1 LTLLETTVGGLVTA
15 NPVWVGSS
23 ELTMTLDGLIAC
35 VDAGAG
41 AVVAKSVNES
51 AAARRQLDIADYAF
65 VSGAGR
71 VRPAGPARRG
81 DGLLNRS
88 GLAQVDLDDWLA
100 VLAAAARHGAPRC
113 CPVIGSITLAD
124 PVAAARIGRLMAGV
138 VPAVELNVGAPHG
151 REAPAVR
158 RLTEADAVHDA
169 VRVVRDAVDAP
180 LFVKLPGQASDV
192 VALARAARS
201 AGADAVGL
209 VGRYP
214 GFLPDLDGGAV
225 LGSWGAW
232 GSPACLP
239 MSLYWVSKARTA
251 LGPGVPLIGTNGA
264 RTATDVLRFLASGA
278 RAVEV
283 VTALW
288 TGGPAVLAELVA
300 GADAHLRQRATTRGG
315 GLEEFV
321 GSALAGAREYADV
334 PPMRSPAWLPYT
346 ARWSRSSGR

>member
-1 LTLLETTVGGLVTA
+1 VVTLGGLPTR

-23 ELTMTLDGLIAC
+23 ELTMTLDGMITC

-65 VSGAGR
+65 VSGDGR
-71 VRPAGPARRG
+71 VRPEGAAHRG

-88 GLAQVDLDDWLA
+88 GLAKVDLDDWLA
-100 VLAAAARHGAPRC
+100 VLAAAVEHGAAQG
-113 CPVIGSITLAD
+113 CPMIGSITLGD
-124 PVAAARIGRLMAGV
+124 PTAAARIGRALAGV
-138 VPAVELNVGAPHG
+138 VPAVELNIGAPHG
-151 REAPAVR
+151 REARAVR
-158 RLTEADAVHDA
+158 QLTEADAVHDA
-169 VRVVRDAVDAP
+169 VRVVRDAVDVP

-209 VGRYP
+209 IGRHP

-232 GSPACLP
+232 GSPASLP
-239 MSLYWVSKARTA
+239 TSLYWVGKTRVA
-251 LGPGVPLIGTNGA
+251 LGPDVPLVGTNGA

-288 TGGPAVLAELVA
+288 IGGPPVLAELVA
-300 GADAHLRQRATTRGG
+300 GVDAHLHDRGCA
-315 GLEEFV
+315 LDEFV
-321 GSALAGAREYADV
+321 GSALGGARDYADI
-334 PPMRSPAWLPYT
+334 PPLPSPAWLPYT

>member
-1 LTLLETTVGGLVTA
+1 MDVAGLAAA

-23 ELTMTLDGLIAC
+23 ELTMTLDGITAC

-65 VSGAGR
+65 VSAGGE
-71 VRPAGPARRG
+71 VRAPGSGRPG

-88 GLAQVDLDDWLA
+88 GLARVGLDDWLA
-100 VLAAAARHGAPRC
+100 TLAAAVAHGAPRG
-113 CPVIGSITLAD
+113 CPVLGSITLGD
-124 PVAAARIGRLMAGV
+124 PAAAARIGRALASV
-138 VPAVELNVGAPHG
+138 VPAVELNIGAPHG
-151 REAPAVR
+151 REARAVR
-158 RLTEADAVHDA
+158 QLTEVDGVADAVRTVRNA
-169 VRVVRDAVDAP
+169 VGVP

-232 GSPACLP
+232 SSPGCLP
-239 MSLYWVSKARTA
+239 MSLYWVGKAFQR
-251 LGPGVPLIGTNGA
+251 LDVPLIGTNGA
-264 RTATDVLRFLASGA
+264 RTAKDVLRFLAAGA

-288 TGGPAVLAELVA
+288 LGGPAALRELVDGVA
-300 GADAHLRQRATTRGG
+300 GVDEG
-315 GLEEFV
+315 FV
-321 GSALAGAREYADV
+321 GSALAGTREYADV
-334 PPMRSPAWLPYT
+334 PPLPAPAWLPYT
-346 ARWSRSSGR
+346 ARWTSSGR

>member
-1 LTLLETTVGGLVTA
+1 MVGGLVTA

-23 ELTMTLDGLIAC
+23 ELTMTRDGLIAC

-65 VSGAGR
+65 VSADGQ
-71 VRPAGPARRG
+71 VRPPGSAARG

-88 GLAQVDLDDWLA
+88 GLAQTDMDHWLEL
-100 VLAAAARHGAPRC
+100 LADGVEHGAARG
-113 CPVIGSITLAD
+113 CPVIGSITLGDAN
-124 PVAAARIGRLMAGV
+124 AASRIGHAMTSV
-138 VPAVELNVGAPHG
+138 VPAVELNIGAPHG
-151 REAPAVR
+151 REASAVR
-158 RLTEADAVHDA
+158 QLTEADAVHGA
-169 VRVVRDAVDAP
+169 VRAVRKAVDVP

-251 LGPGVPLIGTNGA
+251 LGPDVPLVGTNGA

-288 TGGPAVLAELVA
+288 VEGPSVLAELVA
-300 GADAHLRQRATTRGG
+300 GVDAYLNARGSD
-315 GLEEFV
+315 LDEFV
-321 GSALAGAREYADV
+321 GSALAGARAYTDIAPV
-334 PPMRSPAWLPYT
+334 QPPAWLPYT
-346 ARWSRSSGR
+346 AH

>member
-1 LTLLETTVGGLVTA
+1 MDCVGVGGMAAA

-23 ELTMTLDGLIAC
+23 ELTMTLEGITAC

-65 VSGAGR
+65 VSGDRG
-71 VRPAGPARRG
+71 VRTPGSAYLG

-88 GLAQVDLDDWLA
+88 GLAQVDLDQWLS
-100 VLAAAARHGAPRC
+100 VLADAVSYGRPRG
-113 CPVIGSITLAD
+113 CPVVGSITLGD
-124 PVAAARIGRLMAGV
+124 PAAAARIGRSMATV
-138 VPAVELNVGAPHG
+138 VPAVELNIGAPHG
-151 REAPAVR
+151 REARAVR
-158 RLTEADAVHDA
+158 QLTEVDGVAAA
-169 VRVVRDAVDAP
+169 VRVVREAVDVP

-232 GSPACLP
+232 SSPGCLP
-239 MSLYWVSKARTA
+239 MSLYWVSKAFAA
-251 LGPGVPLIGTNGA
+251 LDAPLIGTNGA
-264 RTATDVLRFLASGA
+264 RTVDDVLRFLASGA

-288 TGGPAVLAELVA
+288 VGGPPVLRELVDGVA
-300 GADAHLRQRATTRGG
+300 GVQDD
-315 GLEEFV
+315 FI
-321 GSALAGAREYADV
+321 GSALAGAREYADIA
-334 PPMRSPAWLPYT
+334 PLPEPAWLPYT
-346 ARWSRSSGR
+346 ARWTSSGR

>member
-1 LTLLETTVGGLVTA
+1 VTVGGLVTA
-15 NPVWVGSS
+15 NPVWAGSS
-23 ELTMTLDGLIAC
+23 ELTMTRDGLIAC

-65 VSGAGR
+65 VGGDGR
-71 VRPAGPARRG
+71 VRHAGAARRG

-88 GLAQVDLDDWLA
+88 GLARVDLGDWLA
-100 VLAAAARHGAPRC
+100 VLAAGAEHGAVRG
-113 CPVIGSITLAD
+113 CPVIGSITLGDAG
-124 PVAAARIGRLMAGV
+124 AAARIGHAMAGV
-138 VPAVELNVGAPHG
+138 VPAVELNIGAPHA
-151 REAPAVR
+151 REARAVR
-158 RLTEADAVHDA
+158 QITEADAVRDA
-169 VRVVRDAVDAP
+169 VRVVRDAVDVP

-232 GSPACLP
+232 SAPGCLP
-239 MSLYWVSKARTA
+239 MSLYWVSKTRAA
-251 LGPGVPLIGTNGA
+251 LGPDAPLIGTNGA
-264 RTATDVLRFLASGA
+264 RTAADVLRFLASGA

-288 TGGPAVLAELVA
+288 IDGPAVLAELAA
-300 GADAHLRQRATTRGG
+300 GVDAYLEARGS
-315 GLEEFV
+315 GLDAFV
-321 GSALAGAREYADV
+321 GSALAGAREYADI
-334 PPMRSPAWLPYT
+334 PPMGSPAWLPYT

>member
-1 LTLLETTVGGLVTA
+1 MEVGGLVTA

-23 ELTMTLDGLIAC
+23 ELTMTLEGITAC

-51 AAARRQLDIADYAF
+51 AAAREQLAIADYAF
-65 VSGAGR
+65 VSAAGE
-71 VRPAGPARRG
+71 VRPPGVARAG

-88 GLAQVDLDDWLA
+88 GLAAVELDDWLA
-100 VLAAAARHGAPRC
+100 MLAAAVAYGTSRG
-113 CPVIGSITLAD
+113 CPVVGSITLGD
-124 PVAAARIGRLMAGV
+124 PAAAARIGRALASV
-138 VPAVELNVGAPHG
+138 VPAVELNIGAPHG
-151 REAPAVR
+151 REARAVR
-158 RLTEADAVHDA
+158 QLTEADGVADA
-169 VRVVRDAVDAP
+169 VRTVRAAVGVP

-232 GSPACLP
+232 SSPGCLP
-239 MSLYWVSKARTA
+239 MSLYWVGKAFQR
-251 LGPGVPLIGTNGA
+251 LDVPLIGTNGA
-264 RTATDVLRFLASGA
+264 RTPADVLRFLAAGA

-288 TGGPAVLAELVA
+288 TGGPAVLRELVD
-300 GADAHLRQRATTRGG
+300 GVSGVTEDFIGR
-315 GLEEFV
+315 
-321 GSALAGAREYADV
+321 ALAGTREYADV
-334 PPMRSPAWLPYT
+334 APLPALAWLPYT
-346 ARWSRSSGR
+346 ARWRSSGR

>member
-1 LTLLETTVGGLVTA
+1 
-15 NPVWVGSS
+15 
-23 ELTMTLDGLIAC
+23 
-35 VDAGAG
+35 
-41 AVVAKSVNES
+41 VNES

-65 VSGAGR
+65 VSDDGQVRSAGS
-71 VRPAGPARRG
+71 AQRG

-100 VLAAAARHGAPRC
+100 VLAAGVGHGAARR
-113 CPVIGSITLAD
+113 CPVIGSITLRDAS
-124 PVAAARIGRLMAGV
+124 AAARIGHAMAEV
-138 VPAVELNVGAPHG
+138 VPAVELNIGAPHG
-151 REAPAVR
+151 RESHEVR
-158 RLTEADAVHDA
+158 QLTETDA
-169 VRVVRDAVDAP
+169 VRDAVRIVRAAVDVP

-239 MSLYWVSKARTA
+239 MSLYWVSKVRTV
-251 LGPGVPLIGTNGA
+251 LGPGVPLVGTNGA
-264 RTATDVLRFLASGA
+264 RTATDVLRFLAAGA
-278 RAVEV
+278 HAVEV

-288 TGGPAVLAELVA
+288 IEGPSVLAELVR
-300 GADAHLRQRATTRGG
+300 GVDAYLDARGG
-315 GLEEFV
+315 GLDEFV
-321 GSALAGAREYADV
+321 GSALPGAREYTDI
-334 PPMRSPAWLPYT
+334 PPMPSPAWLPYT

>member
-1 LTLLETTVGGLVTA
+1 MTREGLF
-15 NPVWVGSS
+15 
-23 ELTMTLDGLIAC
+23 AC

-65 VSGAGR
+65 VSGDGS
-71 VRPAGPARRG
+71 VRPPGTARPG

-88 GLAQVDLDDWLA
+88 GLAQVDLDSWLA
-100 VLAAAARHGAPRC
+100 VLSDAVAYGVPRG
-113 CPVIGSITLAD
+113 CPVIGSITLGD
-124 PVAAARIGRLMAGV
+124 PAAAARIGRAMAAV
-138 VPAVELNVGAPHG
+138 VPAVELNIGAPHG
-151 REAPAVR
+151 REAHAVR
-158 RLTEADAVHDA
+158 QLTEADAVGEA
-169 VRVVRDAVDAP
+169 VRTVRDAVDVP

-232 GSPACLP
+232 SSPGCLP
-239 MSLYWVSKARTA
+239 MSLYWVSKTRLA
-251 LGPGVPLIGTNGA
+251 LGAEVPLVGTNGA
-264 RTATDVLRFLASGA
+264 RTAADVRRFLASGA
-278 RAVEV
+278 SAVEV

-288 TGGPAVLAELVA
+288 IEGPGVLAELVA
-300 GADAHLRQRATTRGG
+300 GLEGLDLAT
-315 GLEEFV
+315 FV
-321 GSALAGAREYADV
+321 GSALAGAREYAEI
-334 PPMRSPAWLPYT
+334 PPLPSPAWLPYT
-346 ARWSRSSGR
+346 APRPRSSGR

>member
-1 LTLLETTVGGLVTA
+1 MDVAGLVTA

-23 ELTMTLDGLIAC
+23 ELTMTRAGLLAC
-35 VDAGAG
+35 IDAGAG

-51 AAARRQLDIADYAF
+51 AAARRQLDIAGYAF
-65 VSGAGR
+65 VSDDRR
-71 VRPAGPARRG
+71 VRPAGSARRG

-88 GLAQVDLDDWLA
+88 GLAQVELGGWLA
-100 VLAAAARHGAPRC
+100 ILADAAGHGAARG
-113 CPVIGSITLAD
+113 CPVIGSITLGEPA
-124 PVAAARIGRLMAGV
+124 AAARIGRALAGV
-138 VPAVELNVGAPHG
+138 VPAIELNIGAPHG
-151 REAPAVR
+151 REARAVR
-158 RLTEADAVHDA
+158 QLTEADAVHDA
-169 VRVVRDAVDAP
+169 VRVVRAAVDVP

-192 VALARAARS
+192 VALARAARA

-239 MSLYWVSKARTA
+239 MSLYWVSKTRLA
-251 LGPGVPLIGTNGA
+251 LGPDVPLIGTNGA
-264 RTATDVLRFLASGA
+264 RTAADVLRFLASGA

-288 TGGPAVLAELVA
+288 VDGPGVLAELVTGVEA
-300 GADAHLRQRATTRGG
+300 YLSGRPG
-315 GLEEFV
+315 FV
-321 GSALAGAREYADV
+321 GSALAGAREYADI
-334 PPMRSPAWLPYT
+334 PPNPAPAWLPYLE
-346 ARWSRSSGR
+346 SSGRK

>member
-1 LTLLETTVGGLVTA
+1 MDVGGLAAA

-23 ELTMTLDGLIAC
+23 ELTMTLEGIVAC

-65 VSGAGR
+65 VAADGR
-71 VRPAGPARRG
+71 VRPPGSGAPG

-88 GLAQVDLDDWLA
+88 GLAAVDLDDWLS
-100 VLAAAARHGAPRC
+100 VLAAGVAHGRDRG
-113 CPVIGSITLAD
+113 CPVLGSITLGD
-124 PVAAARIGRLMAGV
+124 PAAAARIGRALASV
-138 VPAVELNVGAPHG
+138 VPAVELNIGAPHG
-151 REAPAVR
+151 REARAVR
-158 RLTEADAVHDA
+158 QLTEVDG
-169 VRVVRDAVDAP
+169 VRDAVRAVREAVDVP

-232 GSPACLP
+232 SSPGCLP
-239 MSLYWVSKARTA
+239 MSLYWVSKAFRQ
-251 LGPGVPLIGTNGA
+251 LDVPLIGTNGA
-264 RTATDVLRFLASGA
+264 RTVHDVLRFLASGA

-288 TGGPAVLAELVA
+288 LGGPAVLRELVD
-300 GADAHLRQRATTRGG
+300 GVSGVGED
-315 GLEEFV
+315 FV

-334 PPMRSPAWLPYT
+334 PPPPSPAWLPYT
-346 ARWSRSSGR
+346 ARWTSSGR

>member
-1 LTLLETTVGGLVTA
+1 
-15 NPVWVGSS
+15 
-23 ELTMTLDGLIAC
+23 MTRDGLFAC
-35 VDAGAG
+35 IDAGAG

-65 VSGAGR
+65 VSPGGA
-71 VRPAGPARRG
+71 VRPPGAARLG

-88 GLAQVDLDDWLA
+88 GLAQVDLDEWLA
-100 VLAAAARHGAPRC
+100 VLSDGVAHGAPRG
-113 CPVIGSITLAD
+113 CPVIGSITLGE
-124 PVAAARIGRLMAGV
+124 PSAAARIGRAMATV
-138 VPAVELNVGAPHG
+138 VPAVELNIGAPHG
-151 REAPAVR
+151 REAHAVR
-158 RLTEADAVHDA
+158 QLTEVDAVGEA
-169 VRVVRDAVDAP
+169 VRTVRDAVDVP

-232 GSPACLP
+232 SAPGCLP
-239 MSLYWVSKARTA
+239 MSLYWVSKTRLA

-264 RTATDVLRFLASGA
+264 RTADDVLRFLASGA
-278 RAVEV
+278 SAVEV

-288 TGGPAVLAELVA
+288 IEGPGVIAELVA
-300 GADAHLRQRATTRGG
+300 GLE
-315 GLEEFV
+315 GLDLAEFV
-321 GSALAGAREYADV
+321 GSALAGAREYAEV
-334 PPMRSPAWLPYT
+334 PPVRPPAWLPYT
-346 ARWSRSSGR
+346 ARLRSSGR

>member
-1 LTLLETTVGGLVTA
+1 MTGRKATVGGLVTA

-23 ELTMTLDGLIAC
+23 ELTMTLDGLITC

-65 VSGAGR
+65 VSAGGR
-71 VRPAGPARRG
+71 VRPAGAARRG

-100 VLAAAARHGAPRC
+100 LLAAGVEHGAARG
-113 CPVIGSITLAD
+113 CPVIGSITLGD
-124 PVAAARIGRLMAGV
+124 PVAAARIAHAMAGA
-138 VPAVELNVGAPHG
+138 VPAVELNIGAPHG

-158 RLTEADAVHDA
+158 QLTEADAVHDA
-169 VRVVRDAVDAP
+169 VRVVRAAVDAP

-214 GFLPDLDGGAV
+214 GFLPDLGGGAV

-239 MSLYWVSKARTA
+239 MSLYWVAKARTA
-251 LGPGVPLIGTNGA
+251 LGADVPLVGTNGA

-288 TGGPAVLAELVA
+288 IGGPAALAELVA
-300 GADAHLRQRATTRGG
+300 GVDAYLDARDPD
-315 GLEEFV
+315 EFV
-321 GSALAGAREYADV
+321 GSALAGAREYKDI
-334 PPMRSPAWLPYT
+334 PPVRPPAWLPYT

>member
-1 LTLLETTVGGLVTA
+1 MDVGGLVA
-15 NPVWVGSS
+15 AGPVWVGSS
-23 ELTMTLDGLIAC
+23 ELTMSLDGIVAC

-65 VSGAGR
+65 VSGDR
-71 VRPAGPARRG
+71 QVRPPGRAYPG

-88 GLAQVDLDDWLA
+88 GLAQVDLDDWLGI
-100 VLAAAARHGAPRC
+100 LAAGVAHGAAQG
-113 CPVIGSITLAD
+113 CPVVGSITLGD
-124 PVAAARIGRLMAGV
+124 PAAAARIGRALADV
-138 VPAVELNVGAPHG
+138 VPAVELNIGAPHG
-151 REAPAVR
+151 REARAVR
-158 RLTEADAVHDA
+158 QLTEVDG
-169 VRVVRDAVDAP
+169 VRDAVRTVRAAVGVP

-232 GSPACLP
+232 SSPGCLP
-239 MSLYWVSKARTA
+239 MSLYWVSKAFQQ
-251 LGPGVPLIGTNGA
+251 LDVPIVGTNGA
-264 RTATDVLRFLASGA
+264 RTVTDVLRFLASGA

-288 TGGPAVLAELVA
+288 IGGPAVLRELVDGVA
-300 GADAHLRQRATTRGG
+300 EVGDD
-315 GLEEFV
+315 FV
-321 GSALAGAREYADV
+321 GSALAGTREYADV
-334 PPMRSPAWLPYT
+334 PPPPSPAWEPYT
-346 ARWSRSSGR
+346 ARWMSSGR

>member
-1 LTLLETTVGGLVTA
+1 MTLGGL
-15 NPVWVGSS
+15 
-23 ELTMTLDGLIAC
+23 LAC

-51 AAARRQLDIADYAF
+51 AAASQQLDIADYAF
-65 VSGAGR
+65 VSPDGQ
-71 VRPAGPARRG
+71 VRPPGEAGRG

-88 GLAQVDLDDWLA
+88 GLVRARLDDWLT
-100 VLAAAARHGAPRC
+100 VLATAADHGARLG
-113 CPVIGSITLAD
+113 CPVIGSITLGEPA
-124 PVAAARIGRLMAGV
+124 AAARIGRAMADV
-138 VPAVELNVGAPHG
+138 VPAIELNIGAPHG
-151 REAPAVR
+151 REARAVR
-158 RLTEADAVHDA
+158 QLTEAAAVGEA
-169 VRVVRDAVDAP
+169 VRIVRSAVDAP

-192 VALARAARS
+192 VALAHAARS
-201 AGADAVGL
+201 SGADAIGL

-239 MSLYWVSKARTA
+239 MSLYWVSKAHVS
-251 LGPGVPLIGTNGA
+251 LGPNVPLVGTNGA

-288 TGGPAVLAELVA
+288 TGGPAVLAELV
-300 GADAHLRQRATTRGG
+300 GGVGAHLDRHG
-315 GLEEFV
+315 GLGEFV
-321 GSALAGAREYADV
+321 GSALAGAREYTDI
-334 PPMRSPAWLPYT
+334 PPLPSPAWLPYT

>member
-1 LTLLETTVGGLVTA
+1 MDGVEVGGLATA

-23 ELTMTLDGLIAC
+23 ELTMTLEGITAC

-51 AAARRQLDIADYAF
+51 AAAREQLAIADYAF
-65 VSGAGR
+65 VSAGGE
-71 VRPAGPARRG
+71 VRPPGTGRPG

-88 GLAQVDLDDWLA
+88 GLAAVDLDDWLA
-100 VLAAAARHGAPRC
+100 MLASAVSHGAARG
-113 CPVIGSITLAD
+113 CPVLGSITLGD
-124 PVAAARIGRLMAGV
+124 PAAAARIGRALASV
-138 VPAVELNVGAPHG
+138 VPAVELNIGAPHG
-151 REAPAVR
+151 REARAVR
-158 RLTEADAVHDA
+158 QLTEVDGVADAVRT
-169 VRVVRDAVDAP
+169 VRAAVDVP

-214 GFLPDLDGGAV
+214 GFLPDLEGGSV

-232 GSPACLP
+232 SSPGCLP
-239 MSLYWVSKARTA
+239 MSLYWVGKAFQR
-251 LGPGVPLIGTNGA
+251 LDVPLIGTNGA
-264 RTATDVLRFLASGA
+264 RTATDVRRFLAAGA

-288 TGGPAVLAELVA
+288 IGGPAVLRELVD
-300 GADAHLRQRATTRGG
+300 GVSGVPDD
-315 GLEEFV
+315 FV
-321 GSALAGAREYADV
+321 GSALAGTREYADI
-334 PPMRSPAWLPYT
+334 PPLPSPAWLPYT
-346 ARWSRSSGR
+346 ARWRSSGR

>member
-1 LTLLETTVGGLVTA
+1 MDWTTGGLVTA

-23 ELTMTLDGLIAC
+23 ELTMTPGGLRAC

-65 VSGAGR
+65 VSPDR
-71 VRPAGPARRG
+71 EVRQPGVAHRE

-88 GLAQVDLDDWLA
+88 GLAQVALDEWLGILAEA
-100 VLAAAARHGAPRC
+100 VSHGAGRG
-113 CPVIGSITLAD
+113 CPVLGSITLGD
-124 PVAAARIGRLMAGV
+124 PPAAARIGRAMAKV
-138 VPAVELNVGAPHG
+138 VPGVELNIGAPHG
-151 REAPAVR
+151 REATAVR
-158 RLTEADAVHDA
+158 QLTEVDAVAEA
-169 VRVVRDAVDAP
+169 VRAVRATVDVP

-201 AGADAVGL
+201 AGADGIGL

-239 MSLYWVSKARTA
+239 MSLYWVSKTRLA
-251 LGPGVPLIGTNGA
+251 LGPDVPLVGTNGA
-264 RTATDVLRFLASGA
+264 RTTADVLRFLASGA
-278 RAVEV
+278 GAVEI

-288 TGGPAVLAELVA
+288 TDGPPVLAELAEGV
-300 GADAHLRQRATTRGG
+300 QSF
-315 GLEEFV
+315 LEARDLTPAAFV
-321 GSALAGAREYADV
+321 GSALEGARDYADV
-334 PPMRSPAWLPYT
+334 APVRPPAWLRYAGP
-346 ARWSRSSGR
+346 SGR

>member
-1 LTLLETTVGGLVTA
+1 MTREGLT
-15 NPVWVGSS
+15 
-23 ELTMTLDGLIAC
+23 AC
-35 VDAGAG
+35 IDAGAG

-65 VSGAGR
+65 VSGDR
-71 VRPAGPARRG
+71 QVRPAGSARRD

-88 GLAQVDLDDWLA
+88 GLAQVDLDDWLG
-100 VLAAAARHGAPRC
+100 VLAAAVEHGAARR
-113 CPVIGSITLAD
+113 CPVIGSITLGDAT
-124 PVAAARIGRLMAGV
+124 AAARIGHAMAGV
-138 VPAVELNVGAPHG
+138 VPAVELNIGAPHG
-151 REAPAVR
+151 REARAVR
-158 RLTEADAVHDA
+158 QLTEADAVHDA
-169 VRVVRDAVDAP
+169 VRLVRATVDVP

-192 VALARAARS
+192 VALAHAARS

-239 MSLYWVSKARTA
+239 MSLYWVSKARLA
-251 LGPGVPLIGTNGA
+251 LGADVPLIGTNGA

-288 TGGPAVLAELVA
+288 VEGPAVLAELVA
-300 GADAHLRQRATTRGG
+300 GAGAYLAARDGG
-315 GLEEFV
+315 VDGFV
-321 GSALAGAREYADV
+321 GSALAGAREYADI
-334 PPMRSPAWLPYT
+334 PPARSPAWLPYL
-346 ARWSRSSGR
+346 ACGPESSGR

>member
-1 LTLLETTVGGLVTA
+1 MDVGGLAAA

-23 ELTMTLDGLIAC
+23 ELTMTLDGIAAC

-51 AAARRQLDIADYAF
+51 AAARRQLSIADYAF
-65 VSGAGR
+65 VSGDGR
-71 VRPAGPARRG
+71 ARPAGSARRG

-88 GLAQVDLDDWLA
+88 GLAQVELDDWLSLLASA
-100 VLAAAARHGAPRC
+100 VAHGAPRG
-113 CPVIGSITLAD
+113 CPVLGSITLGD
-124 PVAAARIGRLMAGV
+124 PAAAARIGRVLAAV
-138 VPAVELNVGAPHG
+138 VPAVELNIGAPHG
-151 REAPAVR
+151 REARAVR
-158 RLTEADAVHDA
+158 QLTEVDAVAEA
-169 VRVVRDAVDAP
+169 VRTVRAAVGVP

-232 GSPACLP
+232 SSPGCLP
-239 MSLYWVSKARTA
+239 MSLYWVSKAYAA
-251 LGPGVPLIGTNGA
+251 LDVPVVGTNGA
-264 RTATDVLRFLASGA
+264 RTADDVLRFLASGA
-278 RAVEV
+278 QAVEV

-288 TGGPAVLAELVA
+288 IGGPAVLRELVEGVA
-300 GADAHLRQRATTRGG
+300 GIGAD
-315 GLEEFV
+315 FV

-334 PPMRSPAWLPYT
+334 PPALSPAWLPYT
-346 ARWSRSSGR
+346 ARWTSSGR

>member
-1 LTLLETTVGGLVTA
+1 
-15 NPVWVGSS
+15 VWVGSS
-23 ELTMTLDGLIAC
+23 ELTMTLDGLLAC

-65 VSGAGR
+65 VSADLR
-71 VRPAGPARRG
+71 VRAPGAAERG

-88 GLAQVDLDDWLA
+88 GLAQVELDDWLD
-100 VLAAAARHGAPRC
+100 VLAAAVEHGAPRG
-113 CPVIGSITLAD
+113 CPVLGSITLGD
-124 PVAAARIGRLMAGV
+124 PAAAARIGRALAGV
-138 VPAVELNVGAPHG
+138 VPAVELNIGAPHG
-151 REAPAVR
+151 REASAVR
-158 RLTEADAVHDA
+158 QLTEADAVRDA
-169 VRVVRDAVDAP
+169 VRTVRAAVEVP

-232 GSPACLP
+232 SSPGCLP
-239 MSLYWVSKARTA
+239 MSLYWVSKTRAA
-251 LGPGVPLIGTNGA
+251 LGPGVPLVGTNGA
-264 RTATDVLRFLASGA
+264 RTAADVLRFLASGA
-278 RAVEV
+278 SAVEV

-288 TGGPAVLAELVA
+288 AGGPAVVGELVA
-300 GADAHLRQRATTRGG
+300 GVAAYLGDHDPD
-315 GLEEFV
+315 EFV
-321 GSALAGAREYADV
+321 GSALAGAREYADI
-334 PPMRSPAWLPYT
+334 PPAPSPAWAPYT
-346 ARWSRSSGR
+346 ARSRSSGR

>member
-1 LTLLETTVGGLVTA
+1 
-15 NPVWVGSS
+15 VWVGSS
-23 ELTMTLDGLIAC
+23 ELTMTLDGLVTC

-51 AAARRQLDIADYAF
+51 AGARRQLDIADYAF
-65 VSGAGR
+65 VAGDGR
-71 VRPAGPARRG
+71 VRPAGSARRG

-100 VLAAAARHGAPRC
+100 VLAAGVEYGAARG
-113 CPVIGSITLAD
+113 CPVIGSITLGD
-124 PVAAARIGRLMAGV
+124 PVAAARIGHAMAGV
-138 VPAVELNVGAPHG
+138 VPAVELNLGAPHG
-151 REAPAVR
+151 REAREVRQLAEAEAVHEAVR
-158 RLTEADAVHDA
+158 I
-169 VRVVRDAVDAP
+169 VRAAVDVP

-192 VALARAARS
+192 VELARAARS
-201 AGADAVGL
+201 AGADAAGL

-251 LGPGVPLIGTNGA
+251 LGPDVPLVGTNGA

-288 TGGPAVLAELVA
+288 VGGPEVLAELVA
-300 GADAHLRQRATTRGG
+300 GVDAYLAARGG
-315 GLEEFV
+315 DLDGFV

-334 PPMRSPAWLPYT
+334 PLVRPPAWLPYT

>member
-1 LTLLETTVGGLVTA
+1 MVAVGGLVTA
-15 NPVWVGSS
+15 NPVWIGSS
-23 ELTMTLDGLIAC
+23 ELTMTRDGLIAGI
-35 VDAGAG
+35 DAGAG

-51 AAARRQLDIADYAF
+51 AAGRKQLDIADYAF
-65 VSGAGR
+65 VAGDGQA
-71 VRPAGPARRG
+71 RPAGSAQRG

-100 VLAAAARHGAPRC
+100 VLAAGVEHGTPRN
-113 CPVIGSITLAD
+113 CPVIGNITLGD
-124 PVAAARIGRLMAGV
+124 PAAAARIGHVLAGV
-138 VPAVELNVGAPHG
+138 VPAVELNIGAPHA
-151 REAPAVR
+151 REVSAVR
-158 RLTEADAVHDA
+158 QLTEVDGVYDA
-169 VRVVRDAVDAP
+169 VRTVRAAVDVP

-192 VALARAARS
+192 VALAKAARS
-201 AGADAVGL
+201 AGADAIGL

-239 MSLYWVSKARTA
+239 MSLYWVSKTRTA
-251 LGPGVPLIGTNGA
+251 LGPEVPLVGTNGA
-264 RTATDVLRFLASGA
+264 RTAADVLRFLASGA

-288 TGGPAVLAELVA
+288 IEGPGVLAELVTGVETYLA
-300 GADAHLRQRATTRGG
+300 AHNRELD
-315 GLEEFV
+315 EYV
-321 GSALAGAREYADV
+321 GSALAEARGYADI
-334 PPMRSPAWLPYT
+334 PPLPAPAWLPYT